1 MASSGSFCRI
11 KWGAA
16 STCVAVVLFL
26 VGALPVMGLIFAES
40 LLVARQE
47 PRKADVIVVLG
58 GENTSRVEQATT
70 LYQDGYAPGILVA
83 GKNEAELIG
92 RSLVAAGVPEVAVLY
107 ESASASTFENAV
119 NSVAMLEQRNV
130 KTVLL
135 VTSWFHSRRA
145 MSTFKFNAG
154 KIDIVSVPTES
165 AHVKDMLENKWLR
178 RSVLLEYV
186 KIFGYWLKYGIS
198 PVKDVALKSQLYS
211 VN

>member
-1 MASSGSFCRI
+1 MASSGSFCR
-11 KWGAA
+11 KRWAAA
-16 STCVAVVLFL
+16 SKCVAVVLFL
-26 VGALPVMGLIFAES
+26 VVVFPVMGLIFADS

-58 GENTSRVEQATT
+58 GENTSRVEQATA
-70 LYQDGYAPGILVA
+70 LYQDGYAPRILVA

-92 RSLVAAGVPEVAVLY
+92 RSLVAAGVPEVAILY
-107 ESASASTFENAV
+107 ESASTSTFENAAF
-119 NSVAMLEQRNV
+119 SIAMLELKNV

-145 MSTFKFNAG
+145 VSTFKFNAG
-154 KIDIVSVPTES
+154 TIEIVSIPTES
-165 AHVKDMLENKWLR
+165 AHVKDMLENKRLR